1 MTMTHMQR
9 ALSLA
14 QNVRGNTSPNPAV
27 GAVVVRD
34 GVEVGS
40 GATLPPGQ
48 SHAEIGAL
56 QQAGEA
62 SRGSTLYTTLE
73 PCCIHGRT
81 PPCTGA
87 IIGAGVKTVHVAAID
102 PNPKVSGRGCA
113 ELQSAGIEV
122 VVGEEAEVAREL
134 YEAFAKHVKTGLPF
148 VIAKYAM
155 SLDGKIATHTGD
167 SKWVTGL
174 ESRRV
179 VQQMRRESDAV
190 LVGVSTVLADDPQLT
205 ARDEDGNPLPQQP
218 WRVVADSRCRTPPN
232 AHIFKEPGR
241 ILVATTE
248 KVSPNSVESLKRA
261 GAQVIF
267 LPAGQD
273 GRVSIVALLEELGRR
288 GVVSLLVEGGGT
300 VLGSLFDGALVDKVY
315 AFLAPLIIGGAG
327 ATSPVGGQ
335 GADYMAKAWKIDRAD
350 LRPVGPDWLIVG
362 YPVAEN

>member
-1 MTMTHMQR
+1 MTHMQK
-9 ALSLA
+9 AISLA
-14 QNVRGNTSPNPAV
+14 RNVRGTTSPNPAV

-40 GATLPPGQ
+40 GATMPPGQ

-87 IIGAGVKTVHVAAID
+87 IIGAGVERVHVAAID

-113 ELQSAGIEV
+113 ELQSAGIQV
-122 VVGEEAEVAREL
+122 GLGEEAEAAKEL
-134 YEAFAKHVKTGLPF
+134 YEAFAKHVRTGLPF
-148 VIAKYAM
+148 VVAKYAM

-167 SKWVTGL
+167 SKWVTGP

-179 VQQMRRESDAV
+179 VQQMRRESDAI

-205 ARDEDGNPLPQQP
+205 IRDEDGIPLPKQP
-218 WRVVADSRCRTPPN
+218 LRVVLDSQCRTPLN
-232 AHIFKEPGR
+232 AVIFKQLGAT
-241 ILVATTE
+241 LVATTQ
-248 KVSPNSVESLKRA
+248 KVAPDRVDTLSRA
-261 GAQVIF
+261 GAEVLP
-267 LPAGQD
+267 LPAKQD
-273 GRVSIVALLEELGRR
+273 GRVSVEALLEELGKR

-300 VLGSLFDGALVDKVY
+300 VLGSLFDGRLVDKVY
-315 AFLAPLIIGGAG
+315 AFLAPVIIGGAG

-335 GADYMAKAWKIDRAD
+335 GADRMAKAWKIDRAD
-350 LRPVGPDWLIVG
+350 LRPIGPDWLVVG
-362 YPVAEN
+362 YPVVES